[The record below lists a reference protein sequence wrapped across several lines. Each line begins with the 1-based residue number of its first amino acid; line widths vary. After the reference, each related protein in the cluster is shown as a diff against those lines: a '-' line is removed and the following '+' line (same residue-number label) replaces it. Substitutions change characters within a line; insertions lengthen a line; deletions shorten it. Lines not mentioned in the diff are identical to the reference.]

1 MKKAVIMSC
10 LFALFGAGL
19 RAQQLQD
26 FKENEVGFVF
36 SATKFPNTEAG
47 VGGRFL
53 HNYSSNFGFEFAGT
67 FYPVN
72 STFRLHQE
80 LTNGVTGSANV
91 YTGTFNLKGTY
102 RMERR
107 QKVNFFGIVGP
118 GFFVTDPNPGKADW
132 RFALVAGGGAEV
144 IPHPNVAVRADF
156 ADLIVFVNSDR
167 TNNFDFKLSLM
178 YRW

>member
-1 MKKAVIMSC
+1 MKKALIMSC
-10 LFALFGAGL
+10 LFALFGSGV
-19 RAQQLQD
+19 RAQQAQD
-26 FKENEVGFVF
+26 VKESEVGFVL
-36 SATKFPNTEAG
+36 SATKLPGTEVG

-53 HNYSSNFGFEFAGT
+53 HNYNSNFGFEFAGT
-67 FYPVN
+67 FYPVDR
-72 STFRLHQE
+72 T
-80 LTNGVTGSANV
+80 VNV

-102 RMERR
+102 RMERS

-118 GFFVTDPNPGKADW
+118 GFFVADPNPGKADW
-132 RFALVAGGGAEV
+132 RFALAAGGGAEV

-167 TNNFDFKLSLM
+167 TNNFDFKLSVM